1 MIFGYHYFWKHP
13 NSTLSEAKLG
23 TILVDRLIPWT
34 PLRVDRGILP
44 VGPTKSLT
52 FSRGPKGCQVRV
64 CSEHRW
70 LEDGIRFRMANFQ
83 WRTVSLKEC
92 TCCNRPTCEL
102 VFHRK
107 IWWSC
112 LELAVFSVGCFNV
125 WLFLFGC
132 DTNCEFNNIF
142 QGGFGPFG
150 EMFQLYLPIR
160 ELVIL
165 GHFNI
170 RNQPNKM

>member
-1 MIFGYHYFWKHP
+1 M
-13 NSTLSEAKLG
+13 
-23 TILVDRLIPWT
+23 
-34 PLRVDRGILP
+34 
-44 VGPTKSLT
+44 GPTKSLT

-70 LEDGIRFRMANFQ
+70 LEDEIRFRMANFQ

-102 VFHRK
+102 VVHRK

-142 QGGFGPFG
+142 EGGFGPFG

>member
-1 MIFGYHYFWKHP
+1 MFP
-13 NSTLSEAKLG
+13 
-23 TILVDRLIPWT
+23 
-34 PLRVDRGILP
+34 
-44 VGPTKSLT
+44 
-52 FSRGPKGCQVRV
+52 
-64 CSEHRW
+64 
-70 LEDGIRFRMANFQ
+70 
-83 WRTVSLKEC
+83 
-92 TCCNRPTCEL
+92 
-102 VFHRK
+102 
-107 IWWSC
+107 
-112 LELAVFSVGCFNV
+112 VGCFNV

-142 QGGFGPFG
+142 EGGFGPFG